1 MIHHNFSS
9 IQNRVKRLYSVEGLK
24 VSESGI
30 QTGFLKTASIAV
42 GVATVIGVII
52 CFIGGEFY
60 YNPLINGIDEMNPAF
75 LIFFVGAPIGLSFW
89 LENGLIAKVQV
100 KTAIKKIIETF
111 INSRIDS
118 DGKKFRPRDISNTQ
132 ELV

>member
-1 MIHHNFSS
+1 MIHNNFSS

-30 QTGFLKTASIAV
+30 QTGFLKTASISV
-42 GVATVIGVII
+42 GIATVFGVII
-52 CFIGGEFY
+52 CIIGGEVY
-60 YNPLINGIDEMNPAF
+60 YNPLRNGLDDINPAF
-75 LIFFVGAPIGLSFW
+75 LIFFVGAPIGLSIW
-89 LENGLIAKVQV
+89 LENGMIAKVQV
-100 KTAIKKIIETF
+100 KTAIKKIIQTF

-118 DGKKFRPRDISNTQ
+118 DGKRFRPRDISNTE